1 MSYQNV
7 EVLLVEDSDADA
19 EMTLRTLRRR
29 GIANRIE
36 RVHDGVDAL
45 DYLRLQG
52 SHAARTSGLPRL
64 VLLDLKMPRMDGL
77 QVLRE
82 MKSDARLRKI
92 PVVMMTSSREEGDLL
107 ESYELGVNSYV
118 VKPVDFGACAETIAQ
133 VGRYW
138 MIANQAPGEGWKRR
152 RCTSCWSRIRSPMP
166 S

>member
-36 RVHDGVDAL
+36 RVHDGVEAL
-45 DYLRLQG
+45 DYLRVQG
-52 SHAARTSGLPRL
+52 AHAERRSGMPRL

-82 MKSDARLRKI
+82 MKADARLRKV
-92 PVVMMTSSREEGDLL
+92 PVVMMTSSREEGDLM

-118 VKPVDFGACAETIAQ
+118 VKPVDFGEFAETVAQ
-133 VGRYW
+133 VGMYW
-138 MIANQAPGEGWKRR
+138 MIANQAPGE
-152 RCTSCWSRIRSPMP
+152 
-166 S
+166 

>member
-1 MSYQNV
+1 MSYQTV
-7 EVLLVEDSDADA
+7 EILLVEDSDADA
-19 EMTLRTLRRR
+19 EMTVRTLRRR

-36 RVHDGVDAL
+36 RVHDGVEAL

-82 MKSDARLRKI
+82 MKSDARLRMI

-118 VKPVDFGACAETIAQ
+118 VKPVDFGEFAETIAQ
-133 VGRYW
+133 VGMYW
-138 MIANQAPGEGWKRR
+138 MIANQAPGE
-152 RCTSCWSRIRSPMP
+152 
-166 S
+166 